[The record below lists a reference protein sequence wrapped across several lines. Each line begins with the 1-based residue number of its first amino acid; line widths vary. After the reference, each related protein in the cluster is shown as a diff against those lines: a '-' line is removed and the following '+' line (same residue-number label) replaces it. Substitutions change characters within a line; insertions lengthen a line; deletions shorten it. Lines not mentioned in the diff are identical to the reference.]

1 MSLNSIIAPEI
12 LNDEF
17 YEGLV
22 NIAQKPDVK
31 SILEIGSSSG
41 AGSTQALV
49 EGIQSR
55 SDAEHVRLYCMELS
69 RERYIQ
75 LFSTYSTID
84 FLKAYNLSSVS
95 LSDFP
100 SDAEVACFYNSTK
113 TNLNNY
119 TLETVLG
126 WLHQDK
132 KYIHDLGL
140 DFNGIEFIKS
150 ANQIE
155 HFDFVL
161 IDGSEFTGE
170 RELQYLWGAKYIALD
185 DVNAFKCFSAFVR
198 LSQHYGYK
206 LIRQNLA
213 LRNGYAVFARNF

>member
-1 MSLNSIIAPEI
+1 MSLNKIIAPEI

-17 YEGLV
+17 YESLV
-22 NIAQKPDVK
+22 HIARRPDVT
-31 SILEIGSSSG
+31 SMLEIGSSSG

-55 SDAEHVRLYCMELS
+55 SDRDTVNLYCMELS

-75 LFSTYSTID
+75 LFSTYSKVG
-84 FLKAYNLSSVS
+84 FVKAYNLSSVS
-95 LSDFP
+95 IKDFP
-100 SDAEVACFYNSTK
+100 SETEVAFFYNTTK
-113 TNLNNY
+113 TNLNHY
-119 TLETVLG
+119 TLETVLD

-132 KYIHDLGL
+132 QYIRELGL
-140 DFNGIEFIKS
+140 DYNGIEFIKTS
-150 ANQIE
+150 NAIDE
-155 HFDFVL
+155 FDSVL

-170 RELQYLWGAKYIALD
+170 RELQYLWGSRFIALD

-206 LIRQNLA
+206 EINQNLT
-213 LRNGYAVFARNF
+213 LRNGFAIFERKF